1 MKSEQKIQNEI
12 EVFLRK
18 SGFFVTKLI
27 TTTTNG
33 IPDLLAVRD
42 GLALFVEVKTDRGRL
57 SELQKYRIEE
67 LNKYAVAVVCRSVDE
82 VSKVIS
88 IWKK

>member
-42 GLALFVEVKTDRGRL
+42 GLALFVEVKTDRGIL